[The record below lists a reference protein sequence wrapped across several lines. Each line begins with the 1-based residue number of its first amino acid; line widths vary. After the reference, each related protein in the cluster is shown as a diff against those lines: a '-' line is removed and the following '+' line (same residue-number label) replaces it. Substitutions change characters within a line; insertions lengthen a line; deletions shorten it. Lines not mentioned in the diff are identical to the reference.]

1 VEISRRDGEITVHH
15 VVVAAD
21 VGQMI
26 NPDTV
31 EAQVQS
37 SIAYGLSAALGR
49 EITLE
54 NGRVQQANFDSYPVL
69 RMSQMPKVDVILV
82 KNVEAPG
89 GIGEPVTALVGPA
102 VANAIFALTG
112 KRVRRM
118 PFSADNIAAA

>member
-1 VEISRRDGEITVHH
+1 VHH

-37 SIAYGLSAALGR
+37 SIAYGLSAALGS

-69 RMSQMPKVDVILV
+69 RMSQMPKVDVIIV
-82 KNVEAPG
+82 KNVETPG